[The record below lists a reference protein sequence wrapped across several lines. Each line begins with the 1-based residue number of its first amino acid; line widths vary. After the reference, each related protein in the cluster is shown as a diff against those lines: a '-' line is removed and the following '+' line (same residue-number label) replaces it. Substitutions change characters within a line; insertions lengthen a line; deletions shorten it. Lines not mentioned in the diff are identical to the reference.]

1 MLFITLCYFSRIFS
15 LKRYLQ
21 YYCLNLRS
29 VCFCYILQLR
39 AAVSKKSGK
48 ILISWQELKNRFL
61 SFLEADMKRDARLPA
76 KSLLFARKI
85 RISLFGVGVSEWP
98 NNSFSFTRRYFQGN
112 MEAPKEGLP
121 SSGEEVKGNFYNFSP

>member
-1 MLFITLCYFSRIFS
+1 MLFLTYFFAETLFAIILSES
-15 LKRYLQ
+15 KK
-21 YYCLNLRS
+21 CLLLLYPPINS
-29 VCFCYILQLR
+29 GGQE
-39 AAVSKKSGK
+39 KSGK